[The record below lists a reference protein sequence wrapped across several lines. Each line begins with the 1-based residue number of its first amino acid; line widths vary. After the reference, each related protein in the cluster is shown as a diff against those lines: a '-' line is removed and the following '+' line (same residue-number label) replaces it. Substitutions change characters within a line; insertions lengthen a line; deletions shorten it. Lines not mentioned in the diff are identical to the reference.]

1 MELPPFF
8 PHLWTSSKCWG
19 FQNCCDFPGWG
30 DSWSF
35 MDSVRLELTK
45 RCIIHSFP
53 RHPARCWQLH
63 LALSHTFYAT
73 ICWPIQ
79 ERCSCADFCLQH
91 CNKEQFFK
99 DVEEHSGAASERF
112 LPISHQSPFS
122 QVWPSSSCLDGTN
135 SSLSGG
141 HHHSSDV
148 GRESRQNGIL
158 LVHYVLSCAFTLTHS
173 LEISIR
179 KRAECTPLVQDSSFS
194 FLVLI
199 SRECATLLSRR
210 ENRETL
216 FCAFP
221 MWIEVLSTHISRI
234 KGIFSLALMW
244 HLSLKG
250 MKYPD

>member
-1 MELPPFF
+1 
-8 PHLWTSSKCWG
+8 
-19 FQNCCDFPGWG
+19 
-30 DSWSF
+30 

-53 RHPARCWQLH
+53 RHPVRCWQLH
-63 LALSHTFYAT
+63 LALSHTVYAT

-99 DVEEHSGAASERF
+99 DVEEHSGAASEQF

-135 SSLSGG
+135 SSLSGV
-141 HHHSSDV
+141 HHHSWDV

-158 LVHYVLSCAFTLTHS
+158 LVHDVLSCAFTLTHS

-179 KRAECTPLVQDSSFS
+179 KRAECTPLVQDSRLSLSLFSSPENVQLS
-194 FLVLI
+194 FLGE
-199 SRECATLLSRR
+199 RTEKHYFAH
-210 ENRETL
+210 
-216 FCAFP
+216 FP
-221 MWIEVLSTHISRI
+221 C
-234 KGIFSLALMW
+234 G
-244 HLSLKG
+244 LKF
-250 MKYPD
+250 